1 MMMNIFICK
10 KNKKRRIGVESRD
23 GFDAVFSMN
32 GNTKSKAAGIDDQM
46 RSSVNRSMG
55 IYLH

>member
-1 MMMNIFICK
+1 MMNIFISK

-32 GNTKSKAAGIDDQM
+32 GNTKSKVAGIDEQM
-46 RSSVNRSMG
+46 RYSVNRSMS
-55 IYLH
+55 IYSY